1 MSLNVD
7 DWKRVL
13 DQPKNLGL
21 KAGGGTGISALLV
34 KVDQEKAGFNG
45 EKLRG
50 PKPAQDH
57 GALLITALENLIRKC
72 NEVITKHRK
81 LFTTACE
88 YLQKQVVEVA
98 NREIRTTREQIA
110 EVVERKDR
118 EKAAKTAIDNICHH
132 AQEAIPHVKD
142 IHELITFWGKY
153 KHDLLEKIGA
163 YEHLIGRPGAY
174 KNDIRRMES
183 IAVIEPNAKAFEF
196 LRNMCANEAKLMA
209 SVAITP
215 YH

>member
-1 MSLNVD
+1 MSLNAE

-13 DQPKNLGL
+13 DQPKNLGM

-34 KVDQEKAGFNG
+34 KVGQEKASFDG

-57 GALLITALENLIRKC
+57 GALLITALENLVRKC

-98 NREIRTTREQIA
+98 NREIRTTREQVA
-110 EVVERKDR
+110 EIVGRKDK
-118 EKAAKTAIDNICHH
+118 EKSAKTAIDEVCKH
-132 AQEAIPHVKD
+132 AEGAIPHAKD
-142 IHELITFWGKY
+142 IHELIPLWAKY
-153 KHDLLEKIGA
+153 KHDVLAKIGA
-163 YEHLIGRPGAY
+163 YEQLIGRPGAY

-183 IAVIEPNAKAFEF
+183 IAVIEANAKAFEF
-196 LRNMCANEAKLMA
+196 LRNMCANEARLMG
-209 SVAITP
+209 SVLITP